1 MKTPVIPN
9 ATFTVSNLLKKTHR
23 TIKVK
28 TVRKGKLKGK
38 RLIELLTGSDNVSS
52 YTGFGF
58 VNDNGTINI
67 WRRHAGSRTMVW
79 LAQYVANQFSKDKKD
94 LDGVE
99 MVVSKNCMR
108 CNRKLTTP
116 ESIEAGYGPE
126 CITKV

>member
-58 VNDNGTINI
+58 VNDNGTIAVWNK
-67 WRRHAGSRTMVW
+67 HKGTKTLVW
-79 LAQYVANQFSKDKKD
+79 LAGFIANQFSANKIDRE
-94 LDGVE
+94 GVE
-99 MVVSKNCMR
+99 LVVSRNCMR